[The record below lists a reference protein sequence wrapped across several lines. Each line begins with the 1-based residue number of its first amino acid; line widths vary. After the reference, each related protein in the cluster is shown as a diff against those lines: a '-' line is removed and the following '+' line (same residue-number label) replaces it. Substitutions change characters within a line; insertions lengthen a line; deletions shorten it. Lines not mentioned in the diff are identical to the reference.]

1 MPCNRIGGHYLALRN
16 KVGGRR
22 RTSVAMAM
30 SVAISATIL
39 LLIDSSIIAR
49 AATIEEVARCR
60 AIQINK
66 ERWDCFKALK
76 APKQNAPNAK
86 RDDTP
91 RSQTETVP
99 KMKMETVAKT
109 KGEDVPKAKSED
121 VPKAKSEDVP
131 KAKTEDVPKA
141 KTEEEDVPKT
151 KSEDAPPGAL
161 TGVQE
166 TAPDD
171 PASTSSI
178 DHLGVAPGQPVCVD
192 QDSLAAAFVA
202 AVVLGSTRYGCQ
214 TIPKD
219 ATIEILQRLPSGFQ
233 FLRAV
238 RVKVTSPLR
247 PGATVGYTFEISR

>member
-1 MPCNRIGGHYLALRN
+1 MPGNRIGGHYLALRN

-109 KGEDVPKAKSED
+109 KGEDVPKARS
-121 VPKAKSEDVP
+121 
-131 KAKTEDVPKA
+131 EDVPKA

>member
-1 MPCNRIGGHYLALRN
+1 MALRN
-16 KVGGRR
+16 NVASWR
-22 RTSVAMAM
+22 RTSAAMAM

-121 VPKAKSEDVP
+121 VPKAK
-131 KAKTEDVPKA
+131 TEDVPKA

-202 AVVLGSTRYGCQ
+202 AVVLGSARYGCQ

>member
-121 VPKAKSEDVP
+121 VPKAK
-131 KAKTEDVPKA
+131 
-141 KTEEEDVPKT
+141 TEEEDVPKT

>member
-1 MPCNRIGGHYLALRN
+1 
-16 KVGGRR
+16 
-22 RTSVAMAM
+22 MAM

-121 VPKAKSEDVP
+121 VPKAKTEDVPKAKTEDVPKARSEDVP
-131 KAKTEDVPKA
+131 KAKTENVPKA

>member
-39 LLIDSSIIAR
+39 LLIDSSIIIAR

-109 KGEDVPKAKSED
+109 KGEDVPKAKS
-121 VPKAKSEDVP
+121 
-131 KAKTEDVPKA
+131 EDVPKA

>member
-1 MPCNRIGGHYLALRN
+1 LALRN

-121 VPKAKSEDVP
+121 VPKAKTEDVP
-131 KAKTEDVPKA
+131 KAKTEDVPKARSEDVPKA

>member
-99 KMKMETVAKT
+99 KMKMETVPKT
-109 KGEDVPKAKSED
+109 KGEDVPKAKS
-121 VPKAKSEDVP
+121 
-131 KAKTEDVPKA
+131 EDVPKA

-202 AVVLGSTRYGCQ
+202 AVVLGSARYGCQ

>member
-1 MPCNRIGGHYLALRN
+1 MINGRSACGVI
-16 KVGGRR
+16 RR
-22 RTSVAMAM
+22 RFLHTGEGARWSV
-30 SVAISATIL
+30 
-39 LLIDSSIIAR
+39 
-49 AATIEEVARCR
+49 
-60 AIQINK
+60 
-66 ERWDCFKALK
+66 
-76 APKQNAPNAK
+76 
-86 RDDTP
+86 
-91 RSQTETVP
+91 
-99 KMKMETVAKT
+99 
-109 KGEDVPKAKSED
+109 
-121 VPKAKSEDVP
+121 
-131 KAKTEDVPKA
+131 
-141 KTEEEDVPKT
+141 
-151 KSEDAPPGAL
+151 L

>member
-109 KGEDVPKAKSED
+109 KGEDVPK
-121 VPKAKSEDVP
+121 
-131 KAKTEDVPKA
+131 
-141 KTEEEDVPKT
+141 T

>member
-1 MPCNRIGGHYLALRN
+1 
-16 KVGGRR
+16 
-22 RTSVAMAM
+22 MAM

-109 KGEDVPKAKSED
+109 KGED